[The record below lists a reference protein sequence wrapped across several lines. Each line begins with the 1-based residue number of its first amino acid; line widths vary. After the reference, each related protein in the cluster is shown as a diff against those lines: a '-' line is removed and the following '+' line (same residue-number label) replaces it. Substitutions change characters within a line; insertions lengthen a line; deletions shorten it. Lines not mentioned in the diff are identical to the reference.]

1 MKRSPE
7 IKGTPDP
14 IEQRPKKQP
23 SPQTAKQVG
32 KVALKGDQKKG
43 K

>member
-1 MKRSPE
+1 MERSPE
-7 IKGTPDP
+7 IKGRPNP

-23 SPQTAKQVG
+23 SPQTVKQIG
-32 KVALKGDQKKG
+32 KVAIKGGQKKG